1 MEITYKSKIDIE
13 IFLPIMLVLFV
24 VGLFMTLM
32 KIWVG
37 LLVILLL
44 LTYIIHMLLTTQYQF
59 IGRILKV
66 KSGLFFNK
74 VISIDTIS
82 KIIETKSKL
91 SSPANSL
98 DRLELRYNK
107 FYSIII
113 SPKDKVGFLKTLS
126 ELKPDIDI
134 LFKNDKIR

>member
-1 MEITYKSKIDIE
+1 MDKTYKSKIDRGI
-13 IFLPIMLVLFV
+13 ILPILLVLL
-24 VGLFMTLM
+24 VGVFMTLM

-44 LTYIIHMLLTTQYQF
+44 LTFIIHMLLTTQYK
-59 IGRILKV
+59 IVGRTLKV
-66 KSGLFFNK
+66 KSGVFVNK
-74 VISIDTIS
+74 VVSIDAIS
-82 KIIETKSKL
+82 KILDTNSKL

-107 FYSIII
+107 FDRIII
-113 SPKDKVGFLKTLS
+113 SPKDKDGFIKTLY

-134 LFKNDKIR
+134 HLKNDKIR

>member
-1 MEITYKSKIDIE
+1 MDKTYKSKIDRGI
-13 IFLPIMLVLFV
+13 ILPILLVLL
-24 VGLFMTLM
+24 VGVFMTLM

-44 LTYIIHMLLTTQYQF
+44 LTFIIHMLLTTQYK
-59 IGRILKV
+59 IVGRTLKV
-66 KSGLFFNK
+66 KSGVFVNK
-74 VISIDTIS
+74 VVSIDAIS
-82 KIIETKSKL
+82 KILDTNSKL

-107 FYSIII
+107 FDRIII
-113 SPKDKVGFLKTLS
+113 SPKDKDGFIKTLY

-134 LFKNDKIR
+134 HFKNEKIR